1 MILDGGPVGIGVES
15 TIVDL
20 SGEEPVLL
28 RPGAITAEMLEKAL
42 GERVLLDP
50 ALEKPLDPSVHP
62 KAPGMK
68 YRHYAPKAPMVIIQ
82 GKAGTFAGE
91 ELLRVEEAVDREVD
105 RSLEAGKRTALICS
119 DESLSYYQK
128 RYEGPLAKGQLIL
141 RTMGTR
147 NREESIAHNLFSV
160 LREMDEVQAEYIVA
174 EGVNTEAIGYAV
186 MNRMKKAA
194 AQQVIYV

>member
-1 MILDGGPVGIGVES
+1 MLRKLRIKFICVNMLIVALMLLVIFGLVLKFTQVNLEQQSLSMMEQLAEDPFRLSLPGEQREDIQLPYFVLQLGRSGDLIAVSGGYY
-15 TIVDL
+15 DL
-20 SGEEPVLL
+20 SDQE
-28 RPGAITAEMLEKAL
+28 
-42 GERVLLDP
+42 
-50 ALEKPLDPSVHP
+50 
-62 KAPGMK
+62 
-68 YRHYAPKAPMVIIQ
+68 
-82 GKAGTFAGE
+82 F
-91 ELLRVEEAVDREVD
+91 
-105 RSLEAGKRTALICS
+105 
-119 DESLSYYQK
+119 
-128 RYEGPLAKGQLIL
+128 LAKGQLIL